1 MEILLQAGD
10 KINIPTGCRAT
21 IVDNEIIIENDF
33 KRGDILA
40 STKSDCLVIFW
51 KDCEIIGCD
60 EAFDALYSTIERAE
74 EYNTQLLGYNKNVF
88 RYATEE
94 EKKKL
99 HEHLRINGLYWDD
112 NTKTVG
118 FIRNKKEEKPNNKS
132 TDKYKDGDILCN
144 EGQTIF
150 VVFESYEADNYN
162 YTFCSHYNNVGE
174 DNKRWVPQYFHVAS
188 IEEQQ
193 LFFKELESKGLRWDA
208 EIKEILRIY

>member
-1 MEILLQAGD
+1 MEIILTAGD
-10 KINIPTGCRAT
+10 RINIPTGCKAT

-51 KDCEIIGCD
+51 KDCEIIGCG
-60 EAFDALYSTIERAE
+60 EGFDALYSTIERAA

-99 HEHLRINGLYWDD
+99 HEHLKANGLYWDD

-118 FIRNKKEEKPNNKS
+118 FIKNKEEKKPNKS
-132 TDKYKDGDILCN
+132 VGNFKDGDILCN
-144 EGQTIF
+144 EDYTIF
-150 VVFESYEADNYN
+150 VVFESYEADNEN
-162 YTFCSHYNNVGE
+162 YTFCSHYNTVEE

-193 LFFKELESKGLRWDA
+193 LFFKELEYKGLRWNA
-208 EIKEILRIY
+208 EIKRPIRIY